1 MKTNTRGQFQTPHPP
16 DQTTVR
22 PYGDSMGDGAVQL
35 SFTLPVTDGVK
46 ARAAAKALCEKM
58 GLQDINLAH
67 SVPIAPG
74 FTLFIIYARTDLSI
88 DPETFSATG
97 LDLPDWS
104 REEIESRVERLRR
117 PLVVVGACTG
127 SDAHTVGLDAILNMK
142 GCYGEYGL
150 ERYKGFEV
158 HNLGAQVPNTRLIQK
173 ALEVRADAILV
184 SQMVTQKEI
193 HRINLHDLIT
203 RVQAASFPNNP
214 LLVVGG
220 ARIRYEQALEWGF
233 DAGFGP
239 GTTPRQVAA
248 FLVERLAKA

>member
-1 MKTNTRGQFQTPHPP
+1 MKTNTRNHSQSQRLP
-16 DQTTVR
+16 DRTAVR
-22 PYGDSMGDGAVQL
+22 PYGDSMDDGAVQL
-35 SFTLPVTDGVK
+35 SFTLPMTDGVK

-58 GLQDINLAH
+58 GLQEINIAH
-67 SVPIAPG
+67 SAPIAPG
-74 FTLFIIYARTDLSI
+74 FTLFIVYAQTDLSI
-88 DPETFSATG
+88 DPEMLPTG
-97 LDLPDWS
+97 GLELPDWS
-104 REEIESRVERLRR
+104 REEIESRIEQFGR

-150 ERYKGFEV
+150 ERYNGFTV
-158 HNLGAQVPNTRLIQK
+158 HNLGAQVPNATLIQK
-173 ALEVRADAILV
+173 ALDVQADAILV

-203 RVQAASFPNNP
+203 RVKKAAFTHRP
-214 LLVVGG
+214 LQIVGG

-239 GTTPRQVAA
+239 GTRPRQVAA
-248 FLVERLAKA
+248 FLVERLVKT